1 MERRLFT
8 GSAVAFGV
16 SGLIGFA
23 SVAYFSRRAVQNGE
37 TTKAAILDLSRT
49 NPRLQEL
56 NRQRNML
63 AEARRTIDER
73 SGEIQKERRQII
85 KAELDG
91 SIKKTTLDKA
101 VYLIG
106 SGALAGFVIS
116 TLSAGILI
124 VRGAVRTRA
133 APNSNS

>member
-16 SGLIGFA
+16 SGLTAFA
-23 SVAYFSRRAVQNGE
+23 SAAYFTRRAVQNGE

-56 NRQRNML
+56 NRQSNML

-73 SGEIQKERRQII
+73 SDEIQKERRQII
-85 KAELDG
+85 KTELGG
-91 SIKKTTLDKA
+91 SIKETTLDKA

-124 VRGAVRTRA
+124 IRDAVRQNPATD
-133 APNSNS
+133 SN